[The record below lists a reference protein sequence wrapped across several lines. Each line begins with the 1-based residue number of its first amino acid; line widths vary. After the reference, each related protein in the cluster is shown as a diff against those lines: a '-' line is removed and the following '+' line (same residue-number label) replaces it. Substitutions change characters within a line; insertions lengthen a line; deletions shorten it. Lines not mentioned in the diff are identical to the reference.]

1 MDGTQLFIL
10 ASVFVSTMLFGIGGI
25 YLFSRGWESY
35 EEKYVKGA
43 EGTLEAMYLTIPP
56 QHVAYLSIACFLV
69 LFGVFTAVFAQ
80 IVVGIIAG
88 MFGLPVPLLVLR
100 VLKNRRDQKF
110 GVQLVDALMNMASA
124 LKAGFSLPQAFL
136 QIEKEMDT
144 PISQEFRLVNQEL
157 RVGLSLDEALH
168 HLYQRMPQ
176 DDLDLVITSIL
187 ISRDLGG
194 NLTEVFDNIAET
206 IRDRHIIEGKIRALT
221 AQGKL
226 QGVIMALLPFAVG
239 AAIHVI
245 DPTLVEPL
253 YRTEAGWTILV
264 MLLLMVI
271 GGYFWIRKIVA
282 IDV

>member
-1 MDGTQLFIL
+1 MNGDEIGIL
-10 ASVFVSTMLFGIGGI
+10 GLVFFSTALFGVGGI
-25 YLFSRGWESY
+25 YLFSRGWETY

-56 QHVAYLSIACFLV
+56 QHVAYLSIVCFLV

-88 MFGLPVPLLVLR
+88 LFGLPAPMLVLR
-100 VLKNRRDQKF
+100 ALKNRRDRKF
-110 GVQLVDALMNMASA
+110 GVQLVDALMNMASS
-124 LKAGFSLPQAFL
+124 LKAGFSLPQSFL

-144 PISQEFRLVNQEL
+144 PISQEFRLLNQEL
-157 RVGLSLDEALH
+157 RVGLSLEEALH
-168 HLYQRMPQ
+168 HLYLRMPQ
-176 DDLDLVITSIL
+176 DDLDLVNTSIV

-206 IRDRHIIEGKIRALT
+206 IRDRHVIEGKIRALT

-226 QGVIMALLPFAVG
+226 QGVIMALLPFVVG

-245 DPTLVEPL
+245 DPALVEPL
-253 YRTEAGWTILV
+253 YRTEAGWALLV
-264 MLLLMVI
+264 VLLLMVVA
-271 GGYFWIRKIVA
+271 GYFWIRKIVS

>member
-1 MDGTQLFIL
+1 MSETIIL
-10 ASVFVSTMLFGIGGI
+10 GIVFASTFLFGVGGI

-56 QHVAYLSIACFLV
+56 QHVAYLSILCFLIM
-69 LFGVFTAVFAQ
+69 FGAFTAVFAQ
-80 IVVGIIAG
+80 PIIGVIAG
-88 MFGLPVPLLVLR
+88 ILGLPVPMVVLR
-100 VLKNRRDQKF
+100 VLKNRRDTKF
-110 GVQLVDALMNMASA
+110 GVQLVDALMNMGNS
-124 LKAGFSLPQAFL
+124 LKAGFSLPQSFI
-136 QIEKEMDT
+136 QVEKEMDT

-157 RVGLSLDEALH
+157 RVGLSLEESLG
-168 HLYQRMPQ
+168 HLYKRMPS

-226 QGVIMALLPFAVG
+226 QGIIMVLLPFVVGIAVH
-239 AAIHVI
+239 IV
-245 DPTLVEPL
+245 DPEIIKPL
-253 YRTEAGWTILV
+253 YQEGVGWAIIVVLLAMTIT
-264 MLLLMVI
+264 
-271 GGYFWIRKIVA
+271 GYFWIRKIVS